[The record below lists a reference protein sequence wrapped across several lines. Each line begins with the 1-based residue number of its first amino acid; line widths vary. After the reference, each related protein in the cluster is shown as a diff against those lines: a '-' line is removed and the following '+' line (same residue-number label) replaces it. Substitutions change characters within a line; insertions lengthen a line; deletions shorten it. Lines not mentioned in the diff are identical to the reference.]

1 MTPLSA
7 CGIVG
12 KGKRGVAMAMLTHEW
27 HQRPVSQ
34 QTRLQSWM
42 LLDAPVLPPRWGTWK
57 GGWGKGVRYLCVSK
71 RSEDL
76 YLTHTCLDNNTHKCK
91 YARVEK
97 ALP

>member
-1 MTPLSA
+1 MCVNLEVGGCGRVTPLSA

-42 LLDAPVLPPRWGTWK
+42 LLDV
-57 GGWGKGVRYLCVSK
+57 GG
-71 RSEDL
+71 
-76 YLTHTCLDNNTHKCK
+76 
-91 YARVEK
+91 
-97 ALP
+97 